1 MNQSFQS
8 PGAAVNQ
15 HEEVH
20 LQDYL
25 NVIRRRRKLCVTA
38 FFAVFLGVALF
49 TFTMKPV
56 YQATATLHLKDDKA
70 KGGLLGELALNSVNP
85 IDAELEILKS
95 RSNAE
100 NVVKRLHLDWQVSQR
115 TDGLSFRVLEFTST
129 EKEPSYTITLTGTDT
144 YSVANDDGKTVGS
157 GSTGHLLQSQ
167 GLTLLLHELR
177 GKTGDS
183 FHLDLLPFNDTVKEL
198 RNGLKAAEIGK
209 KTNIISLSYA
219 STDPDKARDV
229 VNTLVQVYLDQ
240 TIAFKTEEASRT
252 VGFVEEQLKGV
263 RTELEGSEKNLQAYK
278 TTSGVVQ
285 LDTEAQSLIQAF
297 ADADKR
303 KAEISLQKKQVEF
316 ALASLKEARRRGVT
330 YSPAVMRD
338 DPLVAG
344 MAAKLSDL
352 EVQKRALLA
361 DTTESHPG
369 VKVVLGQIDEL
380 QRKIQATYETS
391 QKNLEKQETAVSQQL
406 GLYEVQ
412 LKALPVA
419 ERDLARLTRLSKVNA
434 DIYTFLLQKHE
445 EARIAKAST
454 ISNINI
460 VDPAISPDQPVK
472 PRKKKNLIL
481 GLLVGLMFGV
491 GLTFF
496 QEYLDDTIKDAEEAK
511 RLLALPLL
519 AVIPKISGKEKS
531 GEEADV
537 LPVCHLEPQSI
548 VAEAFRSLRTSIH
561 FASLNREKKLILF
574 TSAFLGEGK
583 STIAANLATILTQ
596 TGSRVLLVDC
606 DLRRASLHTKFGH
619 SKVPG
624 LSEILAGDAEVT
636 KSIHNTGIT
645 GLSVVSAG
653 ITPPNPAELLGSA
666 SMAGFLEE
674 QRHNFDYIIIDAP
687 PLLAVTDAL
696 VLTTL
701 SDIAIVILEAGR
713 VPRKAAVRIRE
724 ILTSA
729 QSHVSGFILNDKDG
743 DSERY
748 GYYGSGYGYGQGYYN
763 DDRDGENKSAKK
775 WWRVFNR

>member
-8 PGAAVNQ
+8 SGAAVRQ
-15 HEEVH
+15 PDEVH
-20 LQDYL
+20 LQDYI
-25 NVIRRRRKLCVTA
+25 NVIRRRRKLFVTA

-100 NVVKRLHLDWQVSQR
+100 NVVKRLHLDWQVSKR
-115 TDGLSFRVLEFTST
+115 TEGLHFRVLEFTST
-129 EKEPSYTITLTGTDT
+129 EQTPSYTITLTGTDS
-144 YSVANDDGKTVGS
+144 YSVVNDDGKSVGS
-157 GSTGHLLQSQ
+157 GSNGQLLQGQ
-167 GLTLLLHELR
+167 ELTLLLHELR
-177 GKTGDS
+177 GKAGDS
-183 FHLDLLPFNDTVKEL
+183 FHLELLPFNETVKSL
-198 RNGLKAAEIGK
+198 RDGLKADEVGN

-219 STDPDKARDV
+219 SSDPDNSRDV
-229 VNTLVQVYLDQ
+229 VNTLVQVYLEQ

-263 RTELEGSEKNLQAYK
+263 RTELEGAEKNLQAYK

-285 LDTEAQSLIQAF
+285 LDAEAQSLIQAF

-303 KAEISLQKKQVEF
+303 KAEIGLQKKQVEF
-316 ALASLKEARRRGVT
+316 ALASLKDSRRRGAT

-344 MAAKLSDL
+344 MAAKLAEL

-361 DTTESHPG
+361 DSTESHP
-369 VKVVLGQIDEL
+369 VAKALQAQIDEL
-380 QRKIQATYETS
+380 QRKIQSTYETS
-391 QKNLEKQETAVSQQL
+391 QRNLEKQEGTVSQQL
-406 GLYEVQ
+406 VRYEGQ
-412 LKALPVA
+412 LKSLPAA
-419 ERDLARLTRLSKVNA
+419 ERDLARLTRLAKVNA

-460 VDPAISPDQPVK
+460 VDPAISPDQPIK
-472 PRKKKNLIL
+472 PRKKKNLLL

-491 GLTFF
+491 GLAFF
-496 QEYLDDTIKDAEEAK
+496 QEYLDNSIKDADEAK
-511 RLLALPLL
+511 QLLGLPLL
-519 AVIPKISGKEKS
+519 AVIPKIPCKEEGS
-531 GEEADV
+531 EESDV
-537 LPVCHLEPQSI
+537 LPVSHLDPQSI
-548 VAEAFRSLRTSIH
+548 AAEAFRSLRTSIH
-561 FASLNREKKLILF
+561 FASLNRENKLILF
-574 TSAFLGEGK
+574 TSAFPGEGK
-583 STIAANLATILTQ
+583 STIAANLATIITQ

-606 DLRRASLHTKFGH
+606 DLRRATLHTKFGH

-624 LSEILAGDAEVT
+624 LCEILAGDADAAKV
-636 KSIHNTGIT
+636 IHDTGIT

-653 ITPPNPAELLGSA
+653 FTPPNPAELLGSA
-666 SMAGFLEE
+666 SMAGFLEK
-674 QRHNFDYIIIDAP
+674 QRHNFDCIIIDAP
-687 PLLAVTDAL
+687 PLLGITDAM

-701 SDIAIVILEAGR
+701 SDIVIVVLEAGR

-724 ILTSA
+724 ILASA
-729 QSHVSGFILNDKDG
+729 QSHVGGFILNDKTG

-748 GYYGSGYGYGQGYYN
+748 GYYGSGYGYRQGYYS
-763 DDRDGENKSAKK
+763 DDNAGAKSANK
-775 WWRVFNR
+775 WWRIFKK

>member
-1 MNQSFQS
+1 MSQSFQS
-8 PGAAVNQ
+8 PSAAANQ
-15 HEEVH
+15 PEEVH
-20 LQDYL
+20 LQDYI
-25 NVIRRRRKLCVTA
+25 NVILRRRKLFVA
-38 FFAVFLGVALF
+38 VFFAVFLGVALY

-70 KGGLLGELALNSVNP
+70 KGGLLGELALNTVNP

-100 NVVKRLHLDWQVSQR
+100 NVVKRLHLDWQVSKR
-115 TDGLSFRVLEFTST
+115 TDGLRFRVLEFSST
-129 EKEPSYTITLTGTDT
+129 GQKPSYTITLTAADT
-144 YSVANDDGKTVGS
+144 YTVSNDGGKTVGS
-157 GSTGHLLQSQ
+157 GSSGQLLQGQ
-167 GLTLLLHELR
+167 GFTLLLHELR
-177 GKTGDS
+177 GKAGDS
-183 FHLDLLPFNDTVKEL
+183 FRLDLLPFNETVKAL
-198 RNGLKAAEIGK
+198 RNGLKAVEVGK

-219 STDPDKARDV
+219 STEPDKARDV

-263 RTELEGSEKNLQAYK
+263 RTELEGAEKNLQAYK

-285 LDTEAQSLIQAF
+285 LDAEAQSLILAF

-303 KAEISLQKKQVEF
+303 KAEIGLQKKQMEF
-316 ALASLKEARRRGVT
+316 ALASLKDARKRGAT

-338 DPLVAG
+338 DPLVAE
-344 MAAKLSDL
+344 MAAKLAEL
-352 EVQKRALLA
+352 EVQKRALMA
-361 DTTESHPG
+361 DNTESHPA
-369 VKVVLGQIDEL
+369 VKALQAQIDEL
-380 QRKIQATYETS
+380 QKKIQSTYETS
-391 QKNLEKQETAVSQQL
+391 QRNLARQEGTVSQQL
-406 GLYEVQ
+406 GRYEGQ
-412 LKALPVA
+412 LKTLPAA

-454 ISNINI
+454 ISNINV
-460 VDPAISPDQPVK
+460 VDPAISPDTPVK
-472 PRKKKNLIL
+472 PQKKKNLLL
-481 GLLVGLMFGV
+481 GLLVGLMLGV
-491 GLTFF
+491 GLAFF

-519 AVIPKISGKEKS
+519 AVIPKIHRKEKGS
-531 GEEADV
+531 LEPDF

-548 VAEAFRSLRTSIH
+548 AAEAFRSLRTSIH

-574 TSAFLGEGK
+574 TSTFPGEGK
-583 STIAANLATILTQ
+583 STIAANYATILTQ
-596 TGSRVLLVDC
+596 TGSRVLLIDC
-606 DLRRASLHTKFGH
+606 DLRRATLHTKFGQ

-624 LSEILAGDAEVT
+624 LSEILAGDAEVA
-636 KSIHNTGIT
+636 KCIHTTGIT

-687 PLLAVTDAL
+687 PMLAVTDAL

-701 SDIAIVILEAGR
+701 CDIVIVILESGR

-729 QSHVSGFILNDKDG
+729 QSHVGGFILNDKAG
-743 DSERY
+743 NSERY
-748 GYYGSGYGYGQGYYN
+748 GYYGSGYGYGQGYYS
-763 DDRDGENKSAKK
+763 DESDKEKSARK